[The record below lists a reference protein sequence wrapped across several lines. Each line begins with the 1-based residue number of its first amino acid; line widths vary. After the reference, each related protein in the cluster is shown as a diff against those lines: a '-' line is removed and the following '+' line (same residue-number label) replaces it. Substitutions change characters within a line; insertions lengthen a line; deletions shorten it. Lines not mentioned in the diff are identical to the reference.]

1 MINLKK
7 LNVSEAPWKIIFS
20 AFFLSSIGLVAL
32 SSISYQS
39 PSIIQNP
46 FYKQLFFLILAL
58 LGFFITFLTPKFLIH
73 KYAYVI
79 YSLGIILVILPF
91 FGVTH
96 AGTHRWLNIGLPFNF
111 QPSEFAKIFSV
122 LALARYLSD
131 NTINIQYFKSIIVP
145 ILIALFPALIVLNQ
159 PDLGTALVMV
169 SVIFPMLYW
178 SGARPF
184 YLFLLVH
191 FVLITVIFGLQ
202 YFYFF

>member
-20 AFFLSSIGLVAL
+20 ASFLSFIGLIAL

-46 FYKQLFFLILAL
+46 FYKQLFFLIIAL
-58 LGFFITFLTPKFLIH
+58 LGFIIIFLTPKYLIH

-79 YSLGIILVILPF
+79 YSIGLILVILPF

-96 AGTHRWLNIGLPFNF
+96 AGTYRWLNIGLPFNF

-122 LALARYLSD
+122 LA
-131 NTINIQYFKSIIVP
+131 
-145 ILIALFPALIVLNQ
+145 
-159 PDLGTALVMV
+159 
-169 SVIFPMLYW
+169 
-178 SGARPF
+178 
-184 YLFLLVH
+184 
-191 FVLITVIFGLQ
+191 
-202 YFYFF
+202 